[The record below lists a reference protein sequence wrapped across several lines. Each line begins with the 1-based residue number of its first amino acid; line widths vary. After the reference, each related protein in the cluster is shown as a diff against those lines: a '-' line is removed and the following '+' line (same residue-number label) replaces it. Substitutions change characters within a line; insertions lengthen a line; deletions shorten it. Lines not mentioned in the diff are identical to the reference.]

1 MLHPHLPC
9 PTLTFTDHRV
19 KMAFICLF
27 VAGTGCVVMSV
38 RNIINSAADVKAQ
51 AAAAAQQAFL
61 EETQRSEV

>member
-1 MLHPHLPC
+1 
-9 PTLTFTDHRV
+9 
-19 KMAFICLF
+19 MAFICLF